1 MLKRIKLYL
10 VPGLPSRSCNMIEQG
25 LKNHPNVEL
34 VEDPY
39 EGDFI
44 LLHNSRYQSGITK
57 FNPDMLVYMDFSDK
71 GDVKPPKAAA
81 VFRRTSSDGSPFHP
95 ITFAVMDEF
104 IQDRNFRPEI
114 DLGCYLR
121 KHPWHLRRDD
131 VVATLKKYNWGIG
144 NGTLDPVKTMLRPVN
159 NAGRGE
165 FNKEYF
171 KTLYN
176 TRLNVTCTPA
186 PYSLGDWRTWE
197 CLVTGATVF
206 MDELTFRFM
215 RNPLQPNIHYISYD
229 PSCKKG
235 LDMLVAKLDYYINY
249 ENGTGEMGRD
259 FVLKY
264 HRSVNRIDDILSLIS
279 PEHVLVKEDEWWRG
293 TQEPVFDTF

>member
-34 VEDPY
+34 VENPY
-39 EGDFI
+39 EGEFI

-57 FNPDMLVYMDFSDK
+57 FNPDMLVYIDFSDK
-71 GDVKPPKAAA
+71 GNIKPPKAAV

-104 IQDRNFRPEI
+104 IFDRNFRPRI

-131 VVATLKKYNWGIG
+131 VVDRLKKTKWFEW
-144 NGTLDPVKTMLRPVN
+144 KTMLRPVN

-165 FNKEYF
+165 FNKEYLQ
-171 KTLYN
+171 TLYD
-176 TRLNVTCTPA
+176 TKLIVTCSPS
-186 PYSLGDWRTWE
+186 PYSEGDWRMWE
-197 CLVTGATVF
+197 SLVSGNTVF
-206 MDELTFRFM
+206 MDDLNFRFM
-215 RNPLQPNIHYISYD
+215 RNPLQPNLHYMSYD

-235 LDMLVAKLDYYINY
+235 LDMLIAKLDHYLNDT
-249 ENGTGEMGRD
+249 NGTGEAGRD
-259 FVLKY
+259 FVLKH

-279 PEHVLVKEDEWWRG
+279 PEHVSVKEDEWWRG
-293 TQEPVFDTF
+293 EREPIFETF

>member
-1 MLKRIKLYL
+1 MLKRIKLFL

-34 VEDPY
+34 VDQPY
-39 EGDFI
+39 EGEFI
-44 LLHNSRYQSGITK
+44 LLHNSRYVPGKTK
-57 FNPDMLVYMDFSDK
+57 FNPDQLVYIDFSDK

-81 VFRRTSSDGSPFHP
+81 TFRRTSPQGTYFYP

-104 IQDRNFRPEI
+104 IRDRNFMPEI

-131 VVATLKKYNWGIG
+131 VVAMLKKHKWKNA
-144 NGTLDPVKTMLRPVN
+144 KTMIRPVN

-171 KTLYN
+171 DTLYN
-176 TRLNVTCTPA
+176 TRLNVTCSPA

-197 CLVTGATVF
+197 CLVSGATVF
-206 MDELTFRFM
+206 MDVFTIPILEH
-215 RNPLQPNIHYISYD
+215 PLIRDVHYISYN
-229 PSCKKG
+229 PGTKKG
-235 LDMLVAKLDYYINY
+235 LDGLISTIEYYLNY
-249 ENGTGEMGRD
+249 ENGTDDIGRD
-259 FVLKY
+259 FVLKH
-264 HRSVNRIDDILSLIS
+264 HRSINRIDDILSLIS
-279 PEHVLVKEDEWWRG
+279 PDHVHYKEDIWWRS
-293 TQEPVFDTF
+293 